1 MDPFD
6 KPTDPDENILSNLG
20 PLTPLAGVWEGDKG
34 VDVSPSRNGPVES
47 LFRERIIFEPMGPVV
62 NGPQV
67 LYGLRYST
75 TAWPLGDEKPFHEEL
90 GYWMWDKKAHEVI
103 RCFMVPRIVTIN
115 ACGHAD
121 SSASSFMLSA
131 DAGSGTHG
139 ILSSPF
145 LDKAFKTVRYLLN
158 VTIHDSDS
166 FSYEEDTQLQI
177 HGQNELF
184 HHTDRNRLK
193 RCSS

>member
-6 KPTDPDENILSNLG
+6 KPTNPDENILNNLG
-20 PLTPLAGVWEGDKG
+20 PLTPLAGVWEGDEG
-34 VDVSPSRNGPVES
+34 IDVSPSRNGPVES

-103 RCFMVPRIVTIN
+103 RCFMVPQPVSRQSI
-115 ACGHAD
+115 
-121 SSASSFMLSA
+121 
-131 DAGSGTHG
+131 
-139 ILSSPF
+139 
-145 LDKAFKTVRYLLN
+145 
-158 VTIHDSDS
+158 
-166 FSYEEDTQLQI
+166 
-177 HGQNELF
+177 
-184 HHTDRNRLK
+184 
-193 RCSS
+193 